1 MLKYDTRAL
10 LKDGQGYY
18 SLVVAI
24 ARRARE
30 VSEEGEEDKVIITEK
45 PVQLAID
52 ELVEGKIQ
60 IVEPDDIGKT
70 SER

>member
-10 LKDGQGYY
+10 LKDGQSYY

-30 VSEEGEEDKVIITEK
+30 ISEEAEKDKVIITEK